1 MTTIINGR
9 PQRTKSI
16 TLDYGTV
23 ERTQDWK
30 EFFDKY
36 KSKNLTPTQDDVM
49 NYLHELKMR
58 DNEIQ
63 NLK

>member
-49 NYLHELKMR
+49 NYLHELNTR
-58 DNEIQ
+58 YHDIQ
-63 NLK
+63 KTK